1 MTEKSPIEYNENS
14 VEDLSIEEEVKEAV
28 CTTGYYTYAEEAKL
42 LRRVDLRIMPL
53 LVLLYLCKNLDVNN
67 ISYVLTMNKLEPGN
81 VLTQLNMT
89 KDEWAWTSTIYF
101 IPFVIFEIPSTL
113 LLKKTT
119 PRIHQFRIA
128 FLWGVVTACISA
140 VKNKQGLYALR
151 FLLGLF
157 EAGMFP
163 GMLAHLVYWYRP
175 DEVSIRIAIL
185 AILGS
190 FSSVLS
196 AFITYGF
203 SFADGRRG
211 LSGWQ
216 WVFLVEGIFS
226 IVCSFGLYLWLPNF
240 PDDSKW
246 LSDQEKAYLIARL
259 PPQAPK
265 SSDKAFDIRA
275 IINSLLR
282 PTTFLFV
289 FLKLFQSVGTYGL
302 LFWLPSII
310 QSFGITSS
318 TTSPLMT
325 IPSSAAAVFSGIF
338 FSYSV
343 DLAWYSPAMLTNC
356 SMIVSIGAFIV
367 LAIVTNKAVLYA
379 FIIIATVSS
388 SANGASVISW
398 MAHTLKGSS
407 EVGFNYAFSN
417 AVAQLG
423 GIIGPQIYREKY
435 APRYV
440 VSYVVSLVFIAAG
453 LVLNAALW
461 WLTRNTMSKVIQ
473 DKKKRLKENKKDPND
488 KPIYNQEI
496 ENIAIV

>member
-1 MTEKSPIEYNENS
+1 MSEKSPIEYNENS
-14 VEDLSIEEEVKEAV
+14 IEDFSIEKEVKEAV
-28 CTTGYYTYAEEAKL
+28 STTGYYTYAEEAKL

-67 ISYVLTMNKLEPGN
+67 ISYILTINKSEPGN
-81 VLTQLNMT
+81 VLAQLAMT

-128 FLWGVVTACISA
+128 FLWGVVTACQSA

-151 FLLGLF
+151 FLLGFF

-175 DEVSIRIAIL
+175 DEASIRIAIL
-185 AILGS
+185 GVLGS

-203 SFADGRRG
+203 SFANGKGG

-226 IVCSFGLYLWLPNF
+226 IVCSVGLYFWLPNF
-240 PDDSKW
+240 PNDSKW

-265 SSDKAFDIRA
+265 SSDKAFDIQG
-275 IINSLLR
+275 IIKSLLK
-282 PTTFLFV
+282 PTTLLFV
-289 FLKLFQSVGTYGL
+289 FLKFFQGVGTYGL
-302 LFWLPSII
+302 SFWLPSII

-338 FSYSV
+338 FSYLV
-343 DLAWYSPAMLTNC
+343 DLAWYSPATLTSC

-367 LAIVTNKAVLYA
+367 LAVVTNKAVLYA
-379 FIIIATVSS
+379 FIIIATVSTN
-388 SANGASVISW
+388 ANGASVISW
-398 MAHTLKGSS
+398 MAHTLEGSS
-407 EVGFNYAFSN
+407 QVGFNYAFTN

-440 VSYVVSLVFIAAG
+440 ISYIISLIFIAAG
-453 LVLNAALW
+453 LVLNVALW
-461 WLTRNTMSKVIQ
+461 WLTRNKMSEVIQ
-473 DKKKRLKENKKDPND
+473 DKKKRLKQNKNDPND
-488 KPIYNQEI
+488 KPVYNQEF
-496 ENIAIV
+496 ENITDV